1 MNVQHERIVRLSAGL
16 KLDHLPQCYERLA
29 TEAAQR
35 EASFTEYLET
45 LAFGRSRGAFGSQP
59 CASHPYGG
67 VSGHQAARAV

>member
-45 LAFGRSRGAFGSQP
+45 LAFGRSRRAYGSQP
-59 CASHPYGG
+59 GTADPYGR
-67 VSGHQAARAV
+67 VPGHQAARAV